1 MFRFCLLSA
10 LRQRS
15 GVRLVFFV
23 FICFFFFS
31 GVEECKLFIFPFYLK
46 FSLFLSA
53 LFLLFRFNYE
63 INYSWACRYWV
74 LSFPLF

>member
-15 GVRLVFFV
+15 GVRFF
-23 FICFFFFS
+23 FFFFFS
-31 GVEECKLFIFPFYLK
+31 GVKECKLFIFPFYLK